1 MRPLLLT
8 LHSFGPYGGS
18 ESVDFTAL
26 SQRGLFLITGNTGA
40 GKTTIFDAIVF
51 ALYGKA
57 SGSGRE
63 TEFFRSDYASPDSVC
78 SVDFTFAIGE
88 QQYSVSR
95 RPRQTRRSLRKN
107 GQEVKVPAAA
117 SLSLPDGTLLTNI
130 NQVDEKLQELL
141 GLTESQFKQIV
152 LLPQG
157 EFRKLLEAKNEEKQ
171 IIFRKIFETDFYHRF
186 AVTLS
191 DQEKQLQQQI
201 SAYRQKADALL
212 HSFPFTQ
219 QEQIAVANESTRFPF
234 LRQRSRELE
243 TQCQEISRQLNRL
256 EKDLKNCV
264 E

>member
-8 LHSFGPYGGS
+8 LHSFGPYGES
-18 ESVDFTAL
+18 ESVDFSAL
-26 SQRGLFLITGNTGA
+26 SERGLFLITGNTGA

-63 TEFFRSDYASPDSVC
+63 TEFFRSDYAAPDSVC

-95 RPRQTRRSLRKN
+95 RPRQTRLSLRKN

-157 EFRKLLEAKNEEKQ
+157 EFRKFLEAKTRKSRSYSERSLRL
-171 IIFRKIFETDFYHRF
+171 IFTIALRSLFLIRKKRYSSRSPHTVRKP
-186 AVTLS
+186 TLCCTAFLLLKRNRS
-191 DQEKQLQQQI
+191 PLQMKTPG
-201 SAYRQKADALL
+201 SP
-212 HSFPFTQ
+212 SF
-219 QEQIAVANESTRFPF
+219 NSG
-234 LRQRSRELE
+234 SK
-243 TQCQEISRQLNRL
+243 S
-256 EKDLKNCV
+256 
-264 E
+264 